1 MKKDW
6 GEARR
11 EMRLNAERIKQVLS
25 ESETAREAFEALS
38 AEGTITMNIRTF
50 YKRISRLQEGEK
62 DENI

>member
-25 ESETAREAFEALS
+25 ESETAREAFEAL
-38 AEGTITMNIRTF
+38 
-50 YKRISRLQEGEK
+50 LQRALSP
-62 DENI
+62 